1 MKSKTLSLIQHHIRL
16 IREQGEE
23 MQQGD
28 MPMDDGSQ
36 QQVAPEQPPVEPAAE
51 MPFTAAS
58 ENMYVK
64 FMIDMGTKWMSD
76 TKNTEEATQLNE
88 MSDQFATGNNI
99 NAKQV
104 FQQFLKI
111 IKPHMGEG
119 ISELLDQI

>member
-36 QQVAPEQPPVEPAAE
+36 QQVAPEQPPVEPSAE

-76 TKNTEEATQLNE
+76 TKNTEDAALLNAL
-88 MSDQFATGNNI
+88 SDQFSTGNKV
-99 NAKQV
+99 NAKEM
-104 FQQFLKI
+104 FEEFLTI
-111 IKPHMGEG
+111 IKPYMGEG

>member
-36 QQVAPEQPPVEPAAE
+36 QQVAPEQPPAAPAPE

-76 TKNTEEATQLNE
+76 TKNTEEATQLNDLSE
-88 MSDQFATGNNI
+88 QFASGNNI

-111 IKPHMGEG
+111 INPHMGEG

>member
-36 QQVAPEQPPVEPAAE
+36 QQAAPEQPPAAPAAE

-76 TKNTEEATQLNE
+76 TKNTEDAALLNALSE
-88 MSDQFATGNNI
+88 QFASGNNI

-104 FQQFLKI
+104 FEEFLGV

>member
-1 MKSKTLSLIQHHIRL
+1 MRSKTLSLINHHIKL
-16 IREQGEE
+16 IKEQDA
-23 MQQGD
+23 GD
-28 MPMDDGSQ
+28 IPMDDAAQ
-36 QQVAPEQPPVEPAAE
+36 QMAPEEQAAPAPATE

-64 FMIDMGTKWMSD
+64 LIIDMATKWMSD
-76 TKNTEEATQLNE
+76 TKNVEEASQLNAL
-88 MSDQFATGNNI
+88 SDQFATGNKV

-111 IKPHMGEG
+111 VNPHMGEG

>member
-1 MKSKTLSLIQHHIRL
+1 MKSKTLSLIQHHIKL

-28 MPMDDGSQ
+28 MAMDAGPEQ
-36 QQVAPEQPPVEPAAE
+36 QAAPEQPPVESAPE

-64 FMIDMGTKWMSD
+64 LIIDMATKWMSD
-76 TKNTEEATQLNE
+76 TKNVEEAAQLNAL
-88 MSDQFATGNNI
+88 SDQFSAGNKV

-111 IKPHMGEG
+111 INPHMGEG